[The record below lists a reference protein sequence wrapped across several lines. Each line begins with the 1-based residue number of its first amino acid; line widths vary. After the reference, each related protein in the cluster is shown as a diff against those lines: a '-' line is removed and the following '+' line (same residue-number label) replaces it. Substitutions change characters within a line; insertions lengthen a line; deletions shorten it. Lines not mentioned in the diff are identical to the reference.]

1 MSYPLPIQLSIIIL
15 DTDEANASVLKAL
28 IETKPDIEKVKIVSD
43 IKSAERALR
52 DEDFNSLIIDI
63 FPFGVDI
70 SLNFVQRV
78 RDEYPVVPICL
89 FSLLDSLRKMP
100 GVNEYWKKRLS
111 HYFKLAKNLPVDT
124 LATTIDEVLIALA
137 GYLQAEIA
145 LRKISNF
152 RTRITKESTTGLTPE
167 EKREFEETAVAAEK
181 AIESRQVTEKFL
193 NIVPGVNTS
202 QMEQLVSNTLKEA
215 VDSLRLTTKINIGIL
230 LVGSL
235 LVLASFVIASITN
248 RWEAVAFGGF
258 GIAGI
263 IASLITNP
271 LKSISASASRLVQV
285 QVAYLQFL
293 SQLGMLN
300 QDSDVI
306 SNLERSKRLSDAM
319 EQTLKVLG
327 EQFGK

>member
-111 HYFKLAKNLPVDT
+111 HYFKLAK
-124 LATTIDEVLIALA
+124 
-137 GYLQAEIA
+137 
-145 LRKISNF
+145 
-152 RTRITKESTTGLTPE
+152 
-167 EKREFEETAVAAEK
+167 
-181 AIESRQVTEKFL
+181 KF
-193 NIVPGVNTS
+193 
-202 QMEQLVSNTLKEA
+202 A
-215 VDSLRLTTKINIGIL
+215 R
-230 LVGSL
+230 
-235 LVLASFVIASITN
+235 
-248 RWEAVAFGGF
+248 
-258 GIAGI
+258 
-263 IASLITNP
+263 
-271 LKSISASASRLVQV
+271 
-285 QVAYLQFL
+285 
-293 SQLGMLN
+293 
-300 QDSDVI
+300 
-306 SNLERSKRLSDAM
+306 
-319 EQTLKVLG
+319 
-327 EQFGK
+327 